1 MLTGD
6 NQYYSEVLGKKVDA
20 LKRTCFHTLPRV
32 LILHLKRFEFNMQ
45 TLQRYKVDDRY
56 EFPEELNVYKYTREG
71 IMSEEKRNLQ
81 NIEEYETPNTC
92 YDYELVGII
101 EHSGTAEYGHYYSFV
116 RERESRKDQPIYTNN
131 KWLKCNDYSVS
142 KYDSEKL
149 DSDCFGGPYSQST
162 SSNYY
167 SNYSSS
173 SMYKYRGSGNK
184 SYSAYM
190 LLYQRKDTL
199 PKKEKETWPKFVP
212 SQSSSKLFLDKLKE
226 NTNSSV
232 NKKILNKSYYNFIV
246 ELANKGTTI
255 KENENNQQL
264 INSKKENDQKD
275 YQEIELLSA
284 KVFIQFILKIL
295 GPTTESEN
303 KIQEWIKKL
312 QELLIK
318 SDTSGWLLEQLSI
331 KESGLLNQIFFNCT
345 DSNTREEF
353 MKIIIS
359 SIQHEINKKST
370 IELIEKDIILLSK
383 IINTD
388 SELIIKD
395 EEGFNNHSYNYIN
408 ILFNKIF
415 TSTSKNS
422 QNNSNSNS
430 NSKENENNNEKQNIN
445 GIQWNSSISKFIIYF
460 ISYLPNIMNYYKIY
474 SEYLKYLKKII
485 KSNPIIKKF
494 LLELNTITL
503 LIDFTL
509 QKKTPLKIIGNRS
522 TINSRYLSNMSKE
535 LSISCKMIKL
545 LIEETTV
552 DSKIKFSPLD
562 KYMIF
567 NTKFLTKTIKLDKC
581 SEIIS
586 EIMKLLIISEPGQLN
601 NMIDVVF
608 ALIKKSNHYQLKRV
622 FKTWNMIF

>member
-1 MLTGD
+1 MRKSKVDYIGLVNLGATCYMNSLLQQLFHTPEFRKSLLMIEEKLIDDENNNQQSMGTKNDKDDQNGIGTKEKKTDNLNFYFELQNIFGELWKGNGFGVNTRKFCKSFTDWDGKPINPSVQEDCYEFLNRLFSKIEEHLKEKEEKNFLKDIFTGKTSGQIIALESGYISERCQDFYTISLDVIKKNNIYESLDQFISGDMLTGD

-264 INSKKENDQKD
+264 INSKKENDQKR
-275 YQEIELLSA
+275 LSR
-284 KVFIQFILKIL
+284 
-295 GPTTESEN
+295 N
-303 KIQEWIKKL
+303 
-312 QELLIK
+312 
-318 SDTSGWLLEQLSI
+318 
-331 KESGLLNQIFFNCT
+331 
-345 DSNTREEF
+345 
-353 MKIIIS
+353 
-359 SIQHEINKKST
+359 
-370 IELIEKDIILLSK
+370 
-383 IINTD
+383 
-388 SELIIKD
+388 
-395 EEGFNNHSYNYIN
+395 
-408 ILFNKIF
+408 
-415 TSTSKNS
+415 
-422 QNNSNSNS
+422 
-430 NSKENENNNEKQNIN
+430 
-445 GIQWNSSISKFIIYF
+445 
-460 ISYLPNIMNYYKIY
+460 
-474 SEYLKYLKKII
+474 
-485 KSNPIIKKF
+485 
-494 LLELNTITL
+494 
-503 LIDFTL
+503 
-509 QKKTPLKIIGNRS
+509 
-522 TINSRYLSNMSKE
+522 
-535 LSISCKMIKL
+535 
-545 LIEETTV
+545 
-552 DSKIKFSPLD
+552 
-562 KYMIF
+562 
-567 NTKFLTKTIKLDKC
+567 
-581 SEIIS
+581 
-586 EIMKLLIISEPGQLN
+586 
-601 NMIDVVF
+601 
-608 ALIKKSNHYQLKRV
+608 
-622 FKTWNMIF
+622 